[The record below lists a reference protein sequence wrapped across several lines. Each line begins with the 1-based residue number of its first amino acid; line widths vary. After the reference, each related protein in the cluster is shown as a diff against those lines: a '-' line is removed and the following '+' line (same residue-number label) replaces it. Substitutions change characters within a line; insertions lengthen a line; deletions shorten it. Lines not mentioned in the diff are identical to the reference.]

1 MASRMSL
8 PTRAERAAQAYPPP
22 MAQAPASTEM
32 TAMVTP
38 SWTMAAKEEP
48 EVPWLSISAT
58 RVGMKSAPATS
69 TISRK
74 MVSAHSFRWGLRKRR
89 MSFMGKGLLSERD
102 SIYK

>member
-1 MASRMSL
+1 MSL

-58 RVGMKSAPATS
+58 RVGMNRAPATS
-69 TISRK
+69 TIIRT
-74 MVSAHSFRWGLRKRR
+74 MVSRHVFQWGLRKRKI
-89 MSFMGKGLLSERD
+89 SFTVRSLLSA
-102 SIYK
+102 I